1 MTFSKG
7 MWIGQ
12 SLKIG
17 YECWRQ
23 RNHDSK
29 RRTPNCKRVGSS
41 KKKQK
46 IWRQGSLLVM
56 MGAFTR
62 QKQNCNPFGTIIENE
77 HQKRIYQM

>member
-1 MTFSKG
+1 MNAGDREIMTAKG
-7 MWIGQ
+7 
-12 SLKIG
+12 
-17 YECWRQ
+17 
-23 RNHDSK
+23 
-29 RRTPNCKRVGSS
+29 VGSS